1 MGTFFE
7 LFLEAT
13 GKQRTVL
20 KQNSSYN
27 LIKYIHLLWLFILK
41 CDPYEKENLFAI

>member
-27 LIKYIHLLWLFILK
+27 LIKC
-41 CDPYEKENLFAI
+41 CDFSYKNVTHTRKKIYL